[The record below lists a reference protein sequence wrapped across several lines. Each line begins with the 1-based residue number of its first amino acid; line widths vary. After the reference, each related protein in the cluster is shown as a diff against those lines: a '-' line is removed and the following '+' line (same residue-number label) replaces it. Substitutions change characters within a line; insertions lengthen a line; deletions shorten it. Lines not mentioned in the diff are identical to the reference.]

1 MIKGESE
8 KATYCTMLVTTQR
21 VMAGIKWLP
30 EGFEGAKLLICVHRC
45 DDLALFQQEG

>member
-1 MIKGESE
+1 
-8 KATYCTMLVTTQR
+8 MLVTTQR

-30 EGFEGAKLLICVHRC
+30 EGFEGTKLLICVHRC